1 MNLRSYWE
9 AHREDYDALLFD
21 IDGTLVGGRGALPGA
36 VAFLESLRREKVPF
50 ALLTNDANHSTQ
62 EKCAI
67 AMRGGLPTSPDEIV
81 SSGAALKDLV
91 AARGWAGKRFFRLG
105 LLGRPCHGEAAGL
118 VMTGDRHDL
127 PECFGVLGGE
137 EYFDWCKDFHAAL
150 NFLLRHPEAPYVVPN
165 PDSYWQG
172 ANDTVGIGAG
182 GQARF
187 LCGLLGEMGAPRE
200 PIYLGKPYAP
210 IYDCA
215 VRYLRERFPGFSG
228 ADRKRILMVGDYL
241 ASDILGGNRNG
252 LTSVLVLT
260 GNSDM
265 AAVERAPQEQ
275 RPALIFDTL

>member
-9 AHREDYDALLFD
+9 AHRADYDALLFD
-21 IDGTLVGGRGALPGA
+21 IDGTLVGCRGALPGA
-36 VAFLESLRREKVPF
+36 VDFLESLRREKVPF

-67 AMRGGLPTSPDEIV
+67 AVRGGLPVTPDEIV
-81 SSGAALKDLV
+81 SSGAALKTLV
-91 AARGWAGKRFFRLG
+91 AERGWEGKLFFRLG

-118 VMTGDRHDL
+118 RVTDDRRLL
-127 PECFGVLGGE
+127 PECSGVLGGE
-137 EYFDWCKDFHAAL
+137 EYFDWYKDLHAAL

-165 PDSYWQG
+165 PDSYWPG
-172 ANDTVGIGAG
+172 PNDTVGVGAG

-210 IYDCA
+210 IFDYA
-215 VRYLRERFPGFSG
+215 VGYLRRRFPGFSG
-228 ADRKRILMVGDYL
+228 GNRKRILMVGDYL
-241 ASDILGGNRNG
+241 TSDILGGNRNG